1 MNKEILN
8 EVVDLTHELLKT
20 PTCCQEL
27 KDVANEWLNA
37 IGSENEKVMTEK
49 YVAELKED
57 IMHIENLIAFADSKA
72 GRDYFGEKTA
82 KDIVVHSKEIQAQGA
97 QYCDCPACAIVE
109 KILKKCGEIK

>member
-8 EVVDLTHELLKT
+8 EVVEFTHELLKT

-27 KDVANEWLNA
+27 K
-37 IGSENEKVMTEK
+37 
-49 YVAELKED
+49 ED
-57 IMHIENLIAFADSKA
+57 IMPIENLIAFADSKA
-72 GRDYFGEKTA
+72 GQDYFGEKTA
-82 KDIVVHSKEIQAQGA
+82 KDIVVHSKGIQAQGA